1 MEFFNNI
8 NLEEYLSQT
17 FQYQNG
23 LNIMDNFLDT
33 NVPSMSP
40 SPTHRYSVATSPV
53 SPSSSIESKGT
64 CKAKRIRTA
73 FTSKQL
79 IELEREFHINK
90 YLCRPRRIEIADRLD
105 LTERQ
110 VKIWFQNRRMKSKK
124 DASKTP
130 KDYNKLRSC
139 SSASAQ
145 QYNQSSENIPL
156 FLVNPENSTVKQ
168 EPLETLLIPSFN
180 QQYKVSPQTS
190 PNSLNESTY
199 INTEQQYQTTFNS
212 PPESMEYLGSSAE
225 SLSHNDSFFNTTSSL
240 FNDYQPLPSFN
251 DQKDILD
258 YLMSDNLPNE
268 QTSVNGLN
276 NTLSTTTTSSSSAST
291 NFSSLQFDI
300 DFDFVQNLLN
310 M

>member
-1 MEFFNNI
+1 
-8 NLEEYLSQT
+8 
-17 FQYQNG
+17 
-23 LNIMDNFLDT
+23 MDNFLHSP
-33 NVPSMSP
+33 VPSMSSSSP
-40 SPTHRYSVATSPV
+40 SHSFTTTISPV

-124 DASKTP
+124 DASKGP
-130 KDYNKLRSC
+130 KDYTKLRSSC
-139 SSASAQ
+139 PSNQ
-145 QYNQSSENIPL
+145 QYNQVTDNLPL
-156 FLVNPENSTVKQ
+156 FLTTPESLEVKQ
-168 EPLETLLIPSFN
+168 EPLEALTTPNFKLE
-180 QQYKVSPQTS
+180 YKTSPQGS
-190 PNSLNESTY
+190 PNHLNESTY
-199 INTEQQYQTTFNS
+199 VNTDNQYQNTFQS
-212 PPESMEYLGSSAE
+212 PSESMEYLGSSAE
-225 SLSHNDSFFNTTSSL
+225 SMLHNDSFFNTTSSL
-240 FNDYQPLPSFN
+240 FDDFQPLPCFN

-258 YLMSDNLPNE
+258 FLMSEERSPND
-268 QTSVNGLN
+268 QTSGDSMYN
-276 NTLSTTTTSSSSAST
+276 SMSTTSSSLSSSTCSNSLSASSSL
-291 NFSSLQFDI
+291 SSLQFDM